1 MKKIFFPVLLAVA
14 TQNLFSQYLIVGKD
28 SISVKDYIRD
38 NKYGLEN
45 SGTEKSVNATIDFL
59 LLQQLAKEKKADTL
73 NFFVNTV
80 NQRLS
85 EIREQKFYPKSVID
99 PLLTDFVASN
109 QKEVQVLLFIK
120 EKNADD
126 KTDYKSL
133 YNQVKTGKMTMEDFL
148 AKNSTPETSK
158 AFYVKP
164 GMLDYELYQQVKNT
178 PVNSYTS
185 FIDKGNVVG
194 FAKVVNTRPSLG
206 YMIFGTLA
214 IPKDDNYEATK
225 TKIYKELESGK
236 KFQAVVK
243 DFGASEEEKNSGGAV
258 MGSPILPDEVYN
270 ALKGQTKDFYTKEP
284 ILFNDKYFIFNIYS
298 IEPYTLTD
306 ANRRFFQKELLATSY
321 GDEAA
326 KRLVRWL
333 KTQEKFVETADFAEI
348 KKSYQSYLNV
358 KNPKAV
364 LFSYGANKVTYED
377 LKKAIDSQYKNLEQI
392 PTTQWSDLLNFQAD
406 QYIIGVYAKNFQNLP
421 DVKPELNELKKNLF
435 SEYIFSEYLKDE
447 LKNNPQLFTDYYN
460 ENKSKFIWE
469 KRAESRAVVIS
480 NPALVKGIEKEV
492 KDPKKWD
499 ALKEKYKNKVNDK
512 NQVLVHFEQ
521 GKIQESADIFKKYN
535 VPFKKGVFLTKI
547 ADRDVVVAID
557 DLLPEQQ
564 MTLEESKEDMNDA
577 VTEKLLQKTIAAQR
591 AKTKVEIQPAF
602 MAELNKNFK
611 K

>member
-225 TKIYKELESGK
+225 SKIYKELESGK

-326 KRLVRWL
+326 KRLVTWL

-377 LKKAIDSQYKNLEQI
+377 LKKAIDFQYKNLEQI

-480 NPALVKGIEKEV
+480 NPALVKEIEKEV

>member
-225 TKIYKELESGK
+225 SKIYKELESGK

-480 NPALVKGIEKEV
+480 NPALVKEIEKEV

-499 ALKEKYKNKVNDK
+499 VLKEKYKNKVNDK

>member
-225 TKIYKELESGK
+225 SKIYKELESGK

-321 GDEAA
+321 GDEAT
-326 KRLVRWL
+326 KRLVTWL

-348 KKSYQSYLNV
+348 KKSYQSYLNI

-364 LFSYGANKVTYED
+364 LFSYGTNKVTYED
-377 LKKAIDSQYKNLEQI
+377 LKKALDSQYKNLEQI

-480 NPALVKGIEKEV
+480 NPALVKEIEKEV

>member
-225 TKIYKELESGK
+225 SKIYKELESGK